1 MAKVHLF
8 RASFAA
14 NNACEVLGFGNIG
27 IAVSNFFDGIAHDN
41 LEDVNCAGVHANR
54 LRQNM
59 KQIHHDTTIGTHL
72 GRNDGSVHTLQSHLA
87 TNRQDANC

>member
-27 IAVSNFFDGIAHDN
+27 IAVRNFFDGIAHDN
-41 LEDVNCAGVHANR
+41 LEDVNLCWSARTSAQTRKHET
-54 LRQNM
+54 
-59 KQIHHDTTIGTHL
+59 DPP
-72 GRNDGSVHTLQSHLA
+72 
-87 TNRQDANC
+87 